1 MKVQGDFSTF
11 MKPEFIVELLSH
23 IQMRILPGQLK
34 KKEKKKVFQPQPL
47 LPVDS
52 LMFSRC
58 GWVKKRQTNTN
69 SCMEYFQNER

>member
-1 MKVQGDFSTF
+1 VKVQGDFSTF

-34 KKEKKKVFQPQPL
+34 KKVFQLQPL
-47 LPVDS
+47 LPVGS

-58 GWVKKRQTNTN
+58 GWVKKSQTNTN